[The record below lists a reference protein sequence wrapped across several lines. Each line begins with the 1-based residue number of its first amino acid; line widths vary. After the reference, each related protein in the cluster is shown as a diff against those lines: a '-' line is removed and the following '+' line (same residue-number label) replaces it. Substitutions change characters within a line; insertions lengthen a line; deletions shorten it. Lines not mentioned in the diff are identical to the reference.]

1 MMTESF
7 DDCLTLR
14 TEKNSLKKG
23 DLIKCLNNSTAN
35 SKLAS
40 AKKMDQLN
48 GPVEISVHCHFIV
61 TMGVSEFSTLNIYK
75 FVV

>member
-1 MMTESF
+1 MMTGSF

-14 TEKNSLKKG
+14 TEKNSLKKD

-40 AKKMDQLN
+40 GKKMDQLT
-48 GPVEISVHCHFIV
+48 PR
-61 TMGVSEFSTLNIYK
+61 K
-75 FVV
+75 